1 MATKKL
7 KSIKEVVASN
17 VKEIADGI
25 TVEKLSSMFFDI
37 TKLKVQPEPIYR
49 LDSSG
54 HRYYY
59 KLDKDGEPKFF
70 TSVTTMIRNTLPT
83 SPHLIQW
90 LVSKGGSGAEEA
102 EERAHYGT
110 FLHIQ
115 CAELLIN
122 GTYDLDKLPKKLD
135 AFAEVNKVVIQKGW
149 VDELKKDVLAF
160 AQFMIDRN
168 VKPLAIEICLSHPTD
183 KYAGAIDLVAELDF
197 GKKRIIGII
206 DLKSGRKG
214 FYESHEIQL
223 EAYRKMWELQFPDIK
238 VDKIF
243 NWSPTAWRKTP
254 SYKFKDQ
261 TDSKNLAKLPNLV
274 ANAKIEDAKRD
285 NSVTTVKGKIDLV
298 KGLSDN
304 IEELTFA
311 ELIKKNKL

>member
-1 MATKKL
+1 MAKKL

-25 TVEKLSSMFFDI
+25 TVEKLSSIFFDA
-37 TKLKVQPEPIYR
+37 TKLKAQPDPLYR

-59 KLDKDGEPKFF
+59 KFDENEEPIFF
-70 TSVTTMIRNTLPT
+70 TSVTTLIRNTLPT

-90 LVSKGGSGAEEA
+90 LVSKQGSGAEEA

-110 FLHIQ
+110 FLHVE

-122 GTYDLDKLPKKLD
+122 GTYDLDKLQKKLD
-135 AFAEVNKVVIQKGW
+135 AYAEIHKIQVLKGW

-160 AQFMIDRN
+160 AQFIIDRN
-168 VKPLAIEICLSHPTD
+168 VKPLAIEICLYHPTD
-183 KYAGAIDLVAELDF
+183 GYAGAIDLVAELDWS
-197 GKKRIIGII
+197 KKRIVGII

-223 EAYRKMWELQFPDIK
+223 GAYKDMWEIHFPDVR

-243 NWSPTAWRKTP
+243 NWSPTAWRKSP
-254 SYKFKDQ
+254 SYKLKDQ
-261 TDSKNLAKLPNLV
+261 TDSSNIAKLPNLV

-285 NSVTTVKGKIDLV
+285 NSVTTVSGKIDLV
-298 KGLSDN
+298 KGLGGN
-304 IEELTFA
+304 IEELTFT